1 MRFGLQNTFTY
12 TVEKGGCETC
22 TVYDHTFGYNRTA
35 SSSNSG
41 YTGKEVPLNMT
52 GALFSS
58 YYIEDKVCLKMI
70 DGCVDQFQF
79 YVINRQDELHGY
91 DLPQHRQI
99 DGVVNLSPKSNNE
112 KGSLYLELRKTY
124 PGVNFLININ

>member
-12 TVEKGGCETC
+12 TVEKGGCDTC
-22 TVYDHTFGYNRTA
+22 TVYDHAFGYNRTA
-35 SSSNSG
+35 STSSSG
-41 YTGKEVPLNMT
+41 YTGKEFPLNMT
-52 GALFSS
+52 SALFSS
-58 YYIEDKVCLKMI
+58 YQIEDKICLKMT

-99 DGVVNLSPKSNNE
+99 DGVVNLSP
-112 KGSLYLELRKTY
+112 
-124 PGVNFLININ
+124 